1 MSVNHKKIAVIGA
14 GIIGLSTAYYL
25 QKAGSQVILFDKQE
39 PGFGTSRGHA
49 SMIANYGVPG
59 INQPQVWQQL
69 PRYLFSKSSP
79 IAIQWSK
86 IGKLTPW
93 LIQFLKNCN
102 STSMKKTALHTSYLL
117 KRALPNYQDLL
128 QEIGSQN
135 LLTHRGVLYVWID
148 PQQQPNSTQI
158 NIRSDSGVEQIK
170 LSGEEIREL
179 EPNLSNQILGGWHFP
194 KAHHTLDPDLILKK
208 LYQSFLSRGG
218 QFQKEEVTLIKP
230 REDTTQVNNYE
241 YDQSVVCTGA
251 FSKSLVRQI
260 EGRFI
265 PLETERGYHIEF
277 IEKQELLSRPI
288 SLVESGI
295 YLTPLHNRLRAVGT
309 VELGGLHSEI
319 SQARIDYIARDAKR
333 LLPSLQ
339 DYQKPWLGYRPTLP
353 DCLPVLGKSP
363 KFKNIFYAFGHNHL
377 GWTLG
382 PTTGKLITDLICHGR
397 EISSVYSIDRYLS

>member
-1 MSVNHKKIAVIGA
+1 MSVNQKKIAVIGA
-14 GIIGLSTAYYL
+14 GIVGLSTAYYL
-25 QKAGSQVILFDKQE
+25 QKAGCQVILIDKQAM
-39 PGFGTSRGHA
+39 GTGTSRGHA

-102 STSMKKTALHTSYLL
+102 TTSMKKTASHTSSLL
-117 KRALPNYQDLL
+117 KSALPNYQELL
-128 QEIGSQN
+128 KEVGAQN
-135 LLTHRGVLYVWID
+135 LITHRGVLYVWID
-148 PQQQPNSTQI
+148 PRQQPNSSQI
-158 NIRSDSGVEQIK
+158 NIRSESGVEQIK

-179 EPNLSNQILGGWHFP
+179 EPNLSSQIQGGWHFP
-194 KAHHTLDPDLILKK
+194 KAHHTLDPDLILEKV
-208 LYQSFLSRGG
+208 YQGFLSRGG
-218 QFQKEEVTLIKP
+218 QFQKEEVSAIHP
-230 REDTTQVNNYE
+230 EEDSTQINNSN
-241 YDQSVVCTGA
+241 YDQVVVCTGA
-251 FSKSLVRQI
+251 FSKSLVKQV
-260 EGRFI
+260 EGQFI

-277 IEKQELLSRPI
+277 IEKQQLLSRPT
-288 SLVESGI
+288 SLVESGM
-295 YLTPLHNRLRAVGT
+295 YLTPLNNRLRAVGT

-333 LLPSLQ
+333 LLPLLQ
-339 DYQKPWLGYRPTLP
+339 DYQNPWLGYRPTMP
-353 DCLPVLGKSP
+353 DCLPVLGRSP

-382 PTTGKLITDLICHGR
+382 PTTGKLITDLIYHGR
-397 EISSVYSIDRYLS
+397 EINSVYSIDRYLS

>member
-1 MSVNHKKIAVIGA
+1 MNQKKIAVIGA
-14 GIIGLSTAYYL
+14 GIIGLCTAYYL
-25 QKAGSQVILFDKQE
+25 QKAGCRVILIDKQD
-39 PGFGTSRGHA
+39 PGSGTSRGHA

-59 INQPQVWQQL
+59 INQPQVWGQI
-69 PRYLFSKSSP
+69 PRYLFSKFSP

-102 STSMKKTALHTSYLL
+102 TTSMRKTALYTSSLL
-117 KRALPNYQDLL
+117 KSALPNYQELL

-135 LLTHRGVLYVWID
+135 LLNHGGVLYVWID
-148 PQQQPNSTQI
+148 PRQQPNPSQI
-158 NIRSDSGVEQIK
+158 NIRSESGVEQIK
-170 LSGEEIREL
+170 LSGQEIREL
-179 EPNLSNQILGGWHFP
+179 EPNLSKQIQGGWHFP

-208 LYQSFLSRGG
+208 LYQSYLSQGG
-218 QFQKEEVTLIKP
+218 QFQKEDVSAIHPSENLIQINNNQF
-230 REDTTQVNNYE
+230 DQV
-241 YDQSVVCTGA
+241 VLCTGA
-251 FSKSLVRQI
+251 FSKSLVKQI
-260 EGRFI
+260 EGHII

-277 IEKQELLSRPI
+277 YDKQQLLSHPT
-288 SLVESGI
+288 SLVESGM

-309 VELGGLHSEI
+309 VELGGLHTKI
-319 SQARIDYIARDAKR
+319 SQARINYIARDAQR

-339 DYQKPWLGYRPTLP
+339 DYQNPWLGFRPTLP

-382 PTTGKLITDLICHGR
+382 PTTGKLICNLIIKNIPIDQTFH
-397 EISSVYSIDRYLS
+397 ISRFLK